1 MNTKISDLTKYF
13 EIKQDFQKLFC
24 KTLGLNMIESPI
36 AIENN
41 IEYLQDN
48 LTGIEEPVRFK
59 NYQFVHSLAKWKRFM
74 LKDCEIGTGICTNM
88 YGVRQNEELDNIHS
102 YFVRQWDWEK
112 IIEKEDRNIN
122 TLIEYVDKIYYCIKT
137 IVEKYSSHKLPDN
150 IQYIS
155 NQLIIEESEIDDFV
169 KKYKAVCLTQIS
181 DKRSPDYD
189 DWSLNCDILLYFPVL
204 DCTLELSS
212 MGIRVDKESLI
223 QQCLIKN
230 KDNLL
235 NKPYYKDILQEN
247 IPFTIGG
254 GIGQDRLI
262 QFIFNLEN
270 INVVI

>member
-155 NQLIIEESEIDDFV
+155 NKDLKIILSNLSKNIFC
-169 KKYKAVCLTQIS
+169 YFTN
-181 DKRSPDYD
+181 RFYF
-189 DWSLNCDILLYFPVL
+189 ILF
-204 DCTLELSS
+204 
-212 MGIRVDKESLI
+212 
-223 QQCLIKN
+223 
-230 KDNLL
+230 
-235 NKPYYKDILQEN
+235 
-247 IPFTIGG
+247 F
-254 GIGQDRLI
+254 
-262 QFIFNLEN
+262 FIFILFSF
-270 INVVI
+270 ILFYFILFIIYLPSGLSIY